1 MPTQMELSDP
11 APEEVRPEL
20 GPQKSHRFPSI
31 RPLLPPVAEWS
42 GFLDR
47 SYAQRWF
54 SNFGPLVRQFEAE
67 LTDSFCHAE
76 EAIVCTNSATSGIAA
91 ALIALHI
98 QGPVVV
104 PAYTFPATGSAV
116 LMAGA
121 EPVVMDVDL
130 ATWSLSPR
138 LLEDFL
144 AKEKCAAVVLV
155 SPFGLRRDFSK
166 HLALCQHHDIPV
178 IIDSAA
184 GLARKANRLLRRIV
198 SKSIRSMR
206 PNPFPSAKGVRF
218 VRVAAKR
225 GPCAERSILDWKR
238 VAHDR
243 AVGE

>member
-11 APEEVRPEL
+11 TPEEVSPEL
-20 GPQKSHRFPSI
+20 GQQKSYRSPSI

-54 SNFGPLVRQFEAE
+54 SNFGPLVRQFEGE
-67 LTDSFCHAE
+67 LTDRFCHAE
-76 EAIVCTNSATSGIAA
+76 EAIVSANSATSGIAA

-144 AKEKCAAVVLV
+144 AKREMCGRRVGVAFWLASRFFKTSCTL
-155 SPFGLRRDFSK
+155 SPL
-166 HLALCQHHDIPV
+166 
-178 IIDSAA
+178 
-184 GLARKANRLLRRIV
+184 
-198 SKSIRSMR
+198 
-206 PNPFPSAKGVRF
+206 
-218 VRVAAKR
+218 
-225 GPCAERSILDWKR
+225 
-238 VAHDR
+238 
-243 AVGE
+243 